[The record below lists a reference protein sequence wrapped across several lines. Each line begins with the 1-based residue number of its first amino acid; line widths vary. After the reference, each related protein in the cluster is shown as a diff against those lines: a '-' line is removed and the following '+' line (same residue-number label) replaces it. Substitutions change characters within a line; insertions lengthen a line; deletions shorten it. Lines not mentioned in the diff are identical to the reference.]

1 MQIEIKTFEELSKL
15 ELYELL
21 KLRAEIFVVEQDCV
35 YNDLDDRDQFGMHV
49 IGRINNEIAAYAR
62 VLPVNIRFQEVSI
75 GRVVVASKHRGR
87 SLGKNIMQTC
97 INYVCSDGNNDN
109 IRISA
114 QCYLKRFYSELGF
127 EVVSEEYLEDNIPHI
142 EMLYKRK

>member
-97 INYVCSDGNNDN
+97 INYVYSDGNNDN

-142 EMLYKRK
+142 EMLYKGK